1 MDMVRMAKRY
11 RCSGITLRGN
21 SATGVMMNMI
31 NMIAVINKGSESI
44 GIADTAAMLKI
55 WQQRMRCIGGP
66 HPLTIAEAGALID
79 RLSVM
84 CLVRAMLMLYD
95 AERSVFRTFQ

>member
-11 RCSGITLRGN
+11 RCSGITLREN

-55 WQQRMRCIGGP
+55 WQ
-66 HPLTIAEAGALID
+66 
-79 RLSVM
+79 
-84 CLVRAMLMLYD
+84 
-95 AERSVFRTFQ
+95 